1 MKPLISVI
9 ITTYNRKIFLNTAIE
24 SVLKQNFQNF
34 ELLIIDDGST
44 DNTKETVNSFIHEKI
59 KYIYQKNQG
68 VSSARNRGIKSAQA
82 PFISFLDSDD
92 TWKKNK
98 LEIQY
103 KTMLDN
109 PQYLLS
115 HTEEIWYKNA
125 KILNPRKIHKK
136 HHGNI
141 FHQSLKLCAISPST
155 VMARKDL
162 FDIIGL
168 FDEKLMVCE
177 DYDLW
182 LRFTARLPILLIP
195 EALTIKQGGHSNQL
209 SQKFTGMDKFR
220 IYAIKKL
227 LNNPEITLKKDK
239 LEITIK
245 ELQHK
250 CIIYG
255 KGCLKHNKKEEGEYY
270 LALAKKYNYPK

>member
-1 MKPLISVI
+1 MNLLISVI
-9 ITTYNRKIFLNTAIE
+9 ITTYNRQNFLQTAIE
-24 SVLKQNFQNF
+24 SVLKQRFQNF

-44 DNTKETVNSFIHEKI
+44 DNTEKTVKSFRHKEI

-103 KTMLDN
+103 KTMLEN

-115 HTEEIWYKNA
+115 HTEEIWYKNG

-155 VMARKDL
+155 VLARKDL
-162 FDIIGL
+162 FNIIGL
-168 FDEKLMVCE
+168 FDENLMVCE

-182 LRFTARLPILLIP
+182 LRFTAGFPILLIP
-195 EALTIKQGGHSNQL
+195 EALTIKQGGHSDQL

-220 IYAIKKL
+220 ICAMEKL
-227 LNNPEITLKKDK
+227 LNNPKITWKKDK
-239 LEITIK
+239 LEMIIK
-245 ELQHK
+245 ELRRK

-255 KGCLKHNKKEEGEYY
+255 KGCLKHNKQEEGENY
-270 LALAKKYNYPK
+270 LALAKKYNQPI